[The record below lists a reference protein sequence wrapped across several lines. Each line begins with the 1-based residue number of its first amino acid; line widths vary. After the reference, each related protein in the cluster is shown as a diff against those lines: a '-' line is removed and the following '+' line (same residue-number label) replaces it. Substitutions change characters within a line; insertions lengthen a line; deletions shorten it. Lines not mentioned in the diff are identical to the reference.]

1 MKRRILTLV
10 LSCSL
15 IFGAVPAYAQEI
27 KDSISAVY
35 TYSMPFDTK
44 LKTVD
49 GQLYISAR
57 DAATLLGAGISWDSS
72 TKTAVIFETD
82 HTLVFKVGE
91 AGYYNNSVQM
101 YSSNKPVIIDETCYI
116 SLADCLKGAGR
127 RYEYLSDGS
136 INVLCPLKTYNS
148 GMMTS
153 DEYAQQYLNKPST
166 NQYYKPYVPYSTNGT
181 YSPNANY
188 YNKFDYDY
196 NKYEEYANE
205 LYEKAEQAK
214 KEAAELQQYDP
225 AYEEAAR
232 DAYIKYKM
240 DSLNASTYGPYAGVY
255 EEAARQ
261 EYEAALAKLGIYN

>member
-1 MKRRILTLV
+1 
-10 LSCSL
+10 
-15 IFGAVPAYAQEI
+15 
-27 KDSISAVY
+27 
-35 TYSMPFDTK
+35 
-44 LKTVD
+44 
-49 GQLYISAR
+49 
-57 DAATLLGAGISWDSS
+57 
-72 TKTAVIFETD
+72 
-82 HTLVFKVGE
+82 
-91 AGYYNNSVQM
+91 M

-214 KEAAELQQYDP
+214 KEAA
-225 AYEEAAR
+225 R